1 MKPITV
7 LRASLPFESS
17 PTGEESS
24 EVPLDGGASSAELC
38 ELSLSDPLSHPPQ
51 AATIITKIVNTATSV
66 FFIFPPS
73 LPLARPLLFSAL
85 I

>member
-38 ELSLSDPLSHPPQ
+38 ELSLSDPPVSYTHLRAHE
-51 AATIITKIVNTATSV
+51 TREDRVW
-66 FFIFPPS
+66 
-73 LPLARPLLFSAL
+73 RLLG
-85 I
+85 

>member
-1 MKPITV
+1 MKPIRV
-7 LRASLPFESS
+7 SRASLPSESS

-24 EVPLDGGASSAELC
+24 EVPLDEGVSSAELC
-38 ELSLSDPLSHPPQ
+38 ELSLSDPLSDPPQ
-51 AATIITKIVNTATSV
+51 AATIITKIVNTAISV